1 MKKYN
6 FYLLI
11 LMIALVACTKIEL
24 NGSQTDK
31 AVLQGYLYANQPI
44 TEIQITRII
53 PKETEENLSL
63 PITDAQVYVSTE
75 GKKYELTHNPRK
87 QGFYEYKGTDL
98 KVVTGKKYE
107 IEFQYFG
114 RTTTAETVVPS
125 APKSVNMT
133 PKIIYVSRITGFMDL
148 INAGSVEDMNL
159 TWNNTNQDYY
169 YMVITNLETNPV
181 KIIDDNAFPNRPVG
195 NFNFISSP
203 TRADNF
209 TIRFQ
214 QLEQFG
220 KHRIRLF
227 KVNKEYADLY
237 DSQQQDSRNLNEPIT
252 NVKNGLGVFTAFNM
266 DSVFFEVRRK

>member
-11 LMIALVACTKIEL
+11 LIIALGACTKIEL
-24 NGSQTDK
+24 SGSKTDK

-53 PKETEENLSL
+53 PKDATENLSL
-63 PITDAQVYVSTE
+63 PITDAQVYISTE
-75 GKKYELTHNPRK
+75 GKKYQLTHNPQR

-98 KVVTGKKYE
+98 KVIAGKKYE
-107 IEFQYFG
+107 IEFEYFG
-114 RTTTAETVVPS
+114 RTTTAETIVPD
-125 APKSVNMT
+125 APKSVSMT
-133 PKIIYVSRITGFMDL
+133 PKTIYVSRITGFMDL
-148 INAGSVEDMNL
+148 INLGSVDDMEL

-181 KIIDDNAFPNRPVG
+181 KIIDDNAFPNRPTG
-195 NFNFISSP
+195 NFNFTSTP
-203 TRADNF
+203 TRAGNF

-266 DSVFFEVRRK
+266 DSIFFEVKRR